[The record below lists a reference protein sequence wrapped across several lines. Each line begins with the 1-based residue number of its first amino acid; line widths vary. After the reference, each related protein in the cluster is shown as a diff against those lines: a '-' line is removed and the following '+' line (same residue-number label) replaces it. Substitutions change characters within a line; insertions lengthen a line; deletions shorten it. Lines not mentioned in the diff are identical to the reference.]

1 MAPARNMFWKPIL
14 ATIIDNFI
22 DAGFHRFFISVNYKS
37 EMIEEYFGDG
47 RGRGVTIEYLREKQ
61 KMGTAGSL
69 QFLSK
74 DEKLPII
81 VMNGDILTNINLE
94 ALLNFHMGEDAC
106 ATMVSRTYSW
116 QVPYGVIQ
124 CDGNEIRGITE
135 KPRSTCFVSA
145 GIYVLN
151 PQVISLIEKENLM
164 DMPDVFERLIQQGAK
179 LLSYPLTEYWMDIGQ
194 LDDFER
200 AQTDYEELFG
210 GNQ

>member
-1 MAPARNMFWKPIL
+1 M
-14 ATIIDNFI
+14 
-22 DAGFHRFFISVNYKS
+22 KS
-37 EMIEEYFGDG
+37 
-47 RGRGVTIEYLREKQ
+47 
-61 KMGTAGSL
+61 
-69 QFLSK
+69 
-74 DEKLPII
+74 P
-81 VMNGDILTNINLE
+81 
-94 ALLNFHMGEDAC
+94 ALLASARKLTIKNAVGLCVVGTGATRSAKVAC

-151 PQVISLIEKENLM
+151 PPVISLIEKENLM
-164 DMPDVFERLIQQGAK
+164 DMPDVFERLIQQGEK

-210 GNQ
+210 ENQ